1 MSGYDSI
8 PPERQAAYLQNA
20 QEAIEAATEP
30 VVHPAVEA
38 LGELVTKEAESLTD
52 ADAKGNQVA
61 DRAKHFLASQAPIGD
76 QAAKYLEINEQ
87 LIKAQV
93 DEITD
98 KKLERPTKIA
108 EKPGKNNSMTT
119 RRDLGGTGFG
129 EVHKLTGQIGLKNQL
144 WTKMT
149 EQNKQDPEKPQ
160 APSS

>member
-20 QEAIEAATEP
+20 QEAIESAAQP
-30 VVHPAVEA
+30 VVDPAVEA
-38 LGELVTKEAESLTD
+38 LGELVVKDAESLT
-52 ADAKGNQVA
+52 
-61 DRAKHFLASQAPIGD
+61 RAQDSIGD
-76 QAAKYLEINEQ
+76 QATKYL
-87 LIKAQV
+87 KAQM
-93 DEITD
+93 DEITGEKPD
-98 KKLERPTKIA
+98 SPTEIA
-108 EKPGKNNSMTT
+108 EKPGKFMTT
-119 RRDLGGTGFG
+119 RREYSSSTPGRVDLGGTGFG